1 MIILSS
7 VNETDV
13 VYLEH
18 PGLALQARIYRN
30 ESESTQSAIIDIH
43 SGAWTFQ
50 DRTAGAQYD
59 RYLASAGFTVIAIDH
74 RQGPDYKHPSAI
86 EDIEAAIEYT
96 RVNAETWGAD
106 PEQIGLI
113 GSSSGGHLA
122 LLAGI
127 TTSQEIE
134 YVLACWPVSNP
145 AYRYA
150 YAQRENR
157 TVLVEAHEG
166 YFGSVENMQAASV
179 HRTLDD
185 GEWTQLPPTLII
197 QSGDDRNVP
206 LEMTS
211 DLLRAFQSAGGYVE
225 YAFFPGEEHCF
236 GHSPSPATDQFNA
249 LIVDFARRH
258 TGK

>member
-1 MIILSS
+1 MSGL
-7 VNETDV
+7 NETDI

-18 PGLALQARIYRN
+18 PEIGLQARIYRN
-30 ESESTQSAIIDIH
+30 ESESIQSVIIDIH
-43 SGAWTFQ
+43 SGAWTYQ
-50 DRTAGAQYD
+50 DRTAGVQYD
-59 RYLASAGFTVIAIDH
+59 RNLASAGFTVIAIDH
-74 RQGPDYKHPSAI
+74 RQGPNYKHPSAS

-96 RVNAETWGAD
+96 RINAESWGAD
-106 PEQIGLI
+106 PERIGLI

-127 TTSQEIE
+127 NTKQKIE
-134 YVLACWPVSNP
+134 YVLACWPISNP

-157 TVLVEAHEG
+157 SVLIEAHEG

-179 HRTLDD
+179 QGILDA
-185 GEWTQLPPTLII
+185 GKWTQLPPVLII
-197 QSGDDRNVP
+197 QSGEDRNAP
-206 LEMTS
+206 LEMTTE
-211 DLLRAFQSAGGYVE
+211 LLRAYQSAGGYLE
-225 YAFFPGEEHCF
+225 YAFFPGEQHCF
-236 GHSPSPATDQFNA
+236 GHSPSQATDRFNE